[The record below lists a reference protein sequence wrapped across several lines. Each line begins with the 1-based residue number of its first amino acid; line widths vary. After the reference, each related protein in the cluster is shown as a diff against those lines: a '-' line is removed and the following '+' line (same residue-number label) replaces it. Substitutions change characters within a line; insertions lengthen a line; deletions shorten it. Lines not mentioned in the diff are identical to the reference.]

1 MRYRGQSFEVE
12 TFLDATWIAA
22 GDLAAIRKA
31 FHDRHEQ
38 LFGHADRTAHI
49 QVIGLRLVVSGKTMK
64 PDFRPAPKGQG
75 APKPLQMIR
84 AWLDGAYR
92 EMPVFRRVDCLAGQS
107 FPGPAVVVQ
116 DDCTTVV
123 PTNCH
128 VTVDGIGNLRIAVEI
143 REE

>member
-1 MRYRGQSFEVE
+1 MAKGTDLYLAAHPE
-12 TFLDATWIAA
+12 IAA
-22 GDLAAIRKA
+22 
-31 FHDRHEQ
+31 
-38 LFGHADRTAHI
+38 
-49 QVIGLRLVVSGKTMK
+49 QVRLLGAERVAVVAPAVK